1 MQLSQKETMLL
12 SDMKSQEKLCI
23 EKYSKNAQAANDV
36 QLKNLFSE
44 LGEVERK
51 HLTMLSDIGNGKVP
65 TVSSGTG
72 MARTFS
78 ATYSAESHEKTQDCF
93 LCNDLLAIEKHA
105 SSVYDT
111 CIFEFTDAGVRNVLN
126 HIQKEEQNHGKAIYD
141 YMKANGM
148 YS

>member
-1 MQLSQKETMLL
+1 MQLTQKETMLL
-12 SDMKSQEKLCI
+12 SDMKNQEKLCI
-23 EKYSKNAQAANDV
+23 EKYSKSATAANDA
-36 QLKNLFSE
+36 QLKNLFST

-51 HLTMLSDIGNGKVP
+51 HLSMLTDIESGSVP
-65 TVSSGTG
+65 TASSGVSVPKS
-72 MARTFS
+72 FN
-78 ATYSAESHEKTQDCF
+78 ATYTSDTPEKQHDAF
-93 LCNDLLAIEKHA
+93 LCNDLLATEKHA

-111 CIFEFTDAGVRNVLN
+111 CIFEFGDESLRNVLN

>member
-23 EKYSKNAQAANDV
+23 EKYSKNAQATNDV
-36 QLKNLFSE
+36 QLKNLFTE

-51 HLTMLSDIGNGKVP
+51 HLSMLSDIGNGNVP
-65 TVSSGTG
+65 SVSSGGGT
-72 MARTFS
+72 ARSFN
-78 ATYSAESHEKTQDCF
+78 ATYSTASNEKTQDCF

-105 SSVYDT
+105 SALYDT
-111 CIFEFTDAGVRNVLN
+111 CIFEFTDASVRNVLN
-126 HIQKEEQNHGKAIYD
+126 HIQKEEQEHGKAIYD
-141 YMKANGM
+141 YMKVNGM